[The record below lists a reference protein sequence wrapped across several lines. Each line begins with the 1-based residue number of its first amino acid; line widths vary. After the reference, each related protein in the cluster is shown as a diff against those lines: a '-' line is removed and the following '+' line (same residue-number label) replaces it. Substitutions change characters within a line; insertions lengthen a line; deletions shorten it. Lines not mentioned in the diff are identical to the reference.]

1 MKKGKKSLA
10 EKIFYKSIDKI
21 KSQVKVDD
29 GLINSGKIGK
39 LTSTLFQLYKQK
51 IEDKYSNE

>member
-1 MKKGKKSLA
+1 MIDDLKNA
-10 EKIFYKSIDKI
+10 DEIFITGTFAGVI
-21 KSQVKVDD
+21 PAIKVDD

-39 LTSTLFQLYKQK
+39 LTSTLFKLYNQK